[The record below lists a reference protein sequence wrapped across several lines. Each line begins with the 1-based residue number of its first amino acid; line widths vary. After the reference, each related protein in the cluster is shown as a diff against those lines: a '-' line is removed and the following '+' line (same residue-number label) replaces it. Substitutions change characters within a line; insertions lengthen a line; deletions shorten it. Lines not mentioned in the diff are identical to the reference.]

1 MKRNASR
8 QPVYV
13 NVPIKDTVS
22 YSLFAQG
29 LLTETP
35 YENTQKDC
43 LVFKF
48 SGGSAFCLFYTFA
61 NFRRAYIATAWKNED
76 DGEAIS
82 LPGIDIPLYVIFKAK
97 GRKIDGLKHA
107 LYILTKED
115 HYAPFRLKIEFW
127 KKLAAMIE
135 YHGSYKEEIIFLYN
149 KYAAKGRQIR

>member
-1 MKRNASR
+1 MKRNELR

-13 NVPIKDTVS
+13 NIPIKDTVS

-48 SGGSAFCLFYTFA
+48 LGGSVLCLFYTFA
-61 NFRRAYIATAWKNED
+61 NFRRAYIATSWKNED
-76 DGEAIS
+76 DGESIN
-82 LPGIDIPLYVIFKAK
+82 LPGVDIPLYVIFKAK
-97 GRKIDGLKHA
+97 GRKIDDLKHA

-135 YHGSYKEEIIFLYN
+135 YHGSYREEIIFLYN

>member
-1 MKRNASR
+1 MKRNKSR
-8 QPVYV
+8 MSVYV

-29 LLTETP
+29 LLSEIP

-76 DGEAIS
+76 DGEAIN

-97 GRKIDGLKHA
+97 GRKIDDLKHA

-127 KKLAAMIE
+127 KKLATMIE

-149 KYAAKGRQIR
+149 KYATKGRQIR